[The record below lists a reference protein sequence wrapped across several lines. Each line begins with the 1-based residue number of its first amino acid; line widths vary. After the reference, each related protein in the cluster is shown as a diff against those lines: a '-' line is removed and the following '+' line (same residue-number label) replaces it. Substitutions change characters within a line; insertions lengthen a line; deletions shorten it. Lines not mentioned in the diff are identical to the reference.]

1 MWSSS
6 LLIHTRYFVFHRA
19 VQFFL
24 FVFHVTVNVDL
35 SERRNNF
42 HYHMLASH
50 HPFRFQSN
58 WVSELSCI
66 CKRCR
71 ENKKNETQITS
82 QDNPLTPPA
91 FQSACVAP
99 VYCRCRLISTIGS
112 TWAQCAL
119 QTPSELSCQRGFPLQ
134 RHFWDFGCILVCC
147 MARDNIAYAVSS
159 LTHSLTLLA
168 ILTTH
173 PMASL
178 SSFFGS
184 LV

>member
-1 MWSSS
+1 MSIFLKDGTIFITICWH
-6 LLIHTRYFVFHRA
+6 LIILSGFSEIEFLNCRA
-19 VQFFL
+19 PAKGAGK
-24 FVFHVTVNVDL
+24 T
-35 SERRNNF
+35 
-42 HYHMLASH
+42 
-50 HPFRFQSN
+50 
-58 WVSELSCI
+58 
-66 CKRCR
+66 
-71 ENKKNETQITS
+71 KKNETQITS

-99 VYCRCRLISTIGS
+99 VYCRCRLINTIGS

-168 ILTTH
+168 ILNTH